1 MQWLVCIHAVRQVP
15 DTQWP
20 KQDVFNQCWRTCKNN
35 IGPPTLTCC
44 SFPLTCLRFHK
55 TTAGSHCVKEQS
67 LGNPKLGG
75 CDGSSLEVPIRS
87 APHTFWL
94 TDTNEGTKLQLQVGR
109 MLGSSKIL
117 HWQIQSKSSSGNPGI
132 LEGQIA
138 RMIIQG
144 IHRKARYVSWSL
156 GNQCKQQ
163 WHPSPLKK
171 KTCWILDT
179 HTRPPRV
186 NYFRRNLGNFS
197 KVQDFTS
204 LLAMLCH
211 LKQLLIHHGDD
222 VDQRLR
228 T

>member
-1 MQWLVCIHAVRQVP
+1 MQWLVCTHALWQVP

-35 IGPPTLTCC
+35 IGPPTLTYC

-75 CDGSSLEVPIRS
+75 GDGSSLEVPIRS
-87 APHTFWL
+87 APHTFWW
-94 TDTNEGTKLQLQVGR
+94 TPTKEPKLQLQVGR
-109 MLGSSKIL
+109 MLGSSTFL
-117 HWQIQSKSSSGNPGI
+117 HWQIQWKSSSGNPGGSDRCWSSKESI
-132 LEGQIA
+132 LA
-138 RMIIQG
+138 R
-144 IHRKARYVSWSL
+144 HVSWSL
-156 GNQCKQQ
+156 VSMQTTMAPFTGRKKYLLNFG
-163 WHPSPLKK
+163 HP
-171 KTCWILDT
+171 
-179 HTRPPRV
+179 HTPPRV
-186 NYFRRNLGNFS
+186 NYHRRNLGNFS

-228 T
+228 I